1 MTESSPELIRLLEQ
15 AMQLAIKCHQAGD
28 LANAEALYKR
38 VLAEDAGHA
47 GALHN
52 LGLIRLG
59 CGDVS
64 TALNLLKQAVRAMPR
79 EPVFL
84 FNLGLAQ
91 QTAGDTD
98 GAIKSYRKALR
109 HKADYRECW
118 ENLGVVLQEQERF
131 YEAENA
137 YRRALRLDR
146 CSPIAHK
153 NLGNV
158 LKIMGRPGEA
168 EKLYLK
174 ALDCNPLNA
183 DIAMQYS
190 AALWARGDFEAG
202 WRWHEWRYWEDR
214 SENNRPYHIPL
225 PKWNGDAVNNL
236 LLYGELGIGDEIMF
250 ASCIPDATKRA
261 QNVAILCE
269 PRLAPLFARSFP
281 NIQVE
286 SKPRGALPPV
296 LNPKQPCTK
305 CCSIAGLPR
314 FFRNREDDF
323 PGEPYLFADTAT
335 TERWRGQL
343 AELGPGVKVGLS
355 WRGGVSKHARSARSI
370 ALERLGPLFDIT
382 DVHMINVQYG
392 DHSDEIARFNAASPQ
407 PLVHFDAV
415 DPLCDMDEF
424 AALLSALDLV
434 ITIDNSTAHLAGAL
448 GVPTWLLLPSFAD
461 WRWMQQREDSCWYH
475 SLRLFRQARTGQDAW
490 KDVIANVGK
499 DLREFTPRILLTKPA
514 TASAGEQATTLTATP
529 DVVLL
534 NDTTYWYHWG
544 CTCTSL
550 AIHENLRAAG
560 LAVDPVP
567 IDTINSLHPL
577 PASAAQ
583 FDDDDLYCMF
593 TDNNS
598 ELFQRLQS
606 VSLIVINGEGSL
618 HDLGRTARALLYL
631 AYIAKQRL
639 HKQVHIINHSVYPA
653 TTQSDTTEADAIY
666 QKVYQALDFVAVRE
680 ENSAEELARLGINST
695 QSFDC
700 LPLFISNHVQELATP
715 RECRLVLAGSVQ
727 LSAQLLDL
735 LVNAAE
741 LAIKNDYSVDVLV
754 GAKASLAADDVHLL
768 GLLQQ
773 RLRGRYTLVAATTEA
788 DWLHTIARANLLIS
802 GRFHHSIAAACLG
815 TPFLVT
821 ASNTQKID
829 GLLKRLGLSP
839 DTAWLPLDDIPKAC
853 ERIEALLHNPRP
865 EPVSAKRLHDLQ
877 ELALRNFYGLP
888 QATDNSIPQKQL

>member
-59 CGDVS
+59 CGDVN
-64 TALNLLKQAVRAMPR
+64 TALDLLKQAVRAMPR

-109 HKADYRECW
+109 HREDYRECW

-131 YEAENA
+131 SEAENA
-137 YRRALRLDR
+137 YRHALRLDR

-158 LKIMGRPGEA
+158 LKVMGRPGEA
-168 EKLYLK
+168 EKQYLK

-190 AALWARGDFEAG
+190 ATVWARGDFEAG

-225 PKWNGDAVNNL
+225 PKWDGDAVDSL

-250 ASCIPDATKRA
+250 ASCIPDATRRA

-269 PRLAPLFARSFP
+269 PRLTALFARSFP
-281 NIQVE
+281 NIQVGP
-286 SKPRGALPPV
+286 KPRGALPPV
-296 LNPKQPCTK
+296 LNPQQPCTT

-323 PGEPYLFADTAT
+323 PGEPYLFADTAA

-343 AELGPGVKVGLS
+343 AGLGPGVKVGLS
-355 WRGGVSKHARSARSI
+355 WRGGVSQHARTARSI
-370 ALERLGPLFDIT
+370 ALERLGPLFDIP
-382 DVHMINVQYG
+382 DVHMINVQYS
-392 DHSDEIARFNAASPQ
+392 DHSDEIANFNADSPH

-415 DPLCDMDEF
+415 DPLRDMDDF
-424 AALLSALDLV
+424 AALLTALDLV
-434 ITIDNSTAHLAGAL
+434 ITVDNSTAHLAGAL

-461 WRWMQQREDSCWYH
+461 WRWMQQREDSCWYR
-475 SLRLFRQARTGQDAW
+475 SLRLFRQTKAGQDTW
-490 KDVIANVGK
+490 REVIANVRKELG
-499 DLREFTPRILLTKPA
+499 EVTPRDQLTQ
-514 TASAGEQATTLTATP
+514 SVATTAGGDTTALTTTP

-534 NDTTYWYHWG
+534 NDTSYWYHWG

-567 IDTINSLHPL
+567 IETINSLHPL
-577 PASAAQ
+577 PGSAAQ
-583 FDDDDLYCMF
+583 FDDDDLYNMF
-593 TDNNS
+593 ADHNT
-598 ELFQRLQS
+598 ELLHRLQS
-606 VSLIVINGEGSL
+606 VSIIVINGEGSL
-618 HDLGRTARALLYL
+618 HDLGQTARALLYL

-639 HKQVHIINHSVYPA
+639 HKQVRIINHSVYPT
-653 TTQSDTTEADAIY
+653 TTQADTTEADAIY
-666 QKVYQALDFVAVRE
+666 RKVYQALDFVAVRE
-680 ENSAEELARLGINST
+680 ENSARELERLNIEST
-695 QSFDC
+695 PSFDC
-700 LPLFISNHVQELATP
+700 LPLYISNHVQGLATP
-715 RECRLVLAGSVQ
+715 RERRLVLAGSVQ
-727 LSAQLLDL
+727 LNAQLLDL

-741 LAIKNDYSVDVLV
+741 LAIKNDYCVDVLV
-754 GAKASLAADDVHLL
+754 GARASLAADDVHLL

-829 GLLKRLGLSP
+829 GLLKRLGLP
-839 DTAWLPLDDIPKAC
+839 TDTAWLPLDDIPKAC
-853 ERIEALLHNPRP
+853 ERIEALLRNPQP
-865 EPVSAKRLHDLQ
+865 GPVSDERLHDLR
-877 ELALRNFYGLP
+877 ELALRNFDRLP
-888 QATDNSIPQKQL
+888 PGHG